1 MEANTFQPRCV
12 AFTWRFV
19 TLNNGTMASVFVPL
33 ICLCVS
39 ASSLSPPS
47 IESRQLKDNCWLHGP
62 SDKGEGLRWI
72 PNYQPARGA
81 ERERGSKTT
90 TGKSKVELA
99 GVPKQAWS
107 TSSLVAT
114 QTVPPLL
121 KSCSTI
127 AFSLRE
133 VFGARI
139 KVAHLI
145 RAEASEGRGPVDLW
159 SCCKKL
165 ACFWFHRPLRWQD
178 RVNSHVVLDANQHRG
193 QDELKETLPKTLSPI
208 RQMYRTK
215 SQNDH
220 NLEYITHEHFWHVE
234 F

>member
-47 IESRQLKDNCWLHGP
+47 IESRQLKNNCWLHGL
-62 SDKGEGLRWI
+62 SDKGEVLRWI

-90 TGKSKVELA
+90 TEKSKGRISRGSQTGPEAL
-99 GVPKQAWS
+99 PLSSTTPHKQRFH
-107 TSSLVAT
+107 
-114 QTVPPLL
+114 LL
-121 KSCSTI
+121 KSCSTFVF
-127 AFSLRE
+127 ALRE
-133 VFGARI
+133 VFGTWI

-145 RAEASEGRGPVDLW
+145 RAEASEGRGPVELW
-159 SCCKKL
+159 HCC
-165 ACFWFHRPLRWQD
+165 
-178 RVNSHVVLDANQHRG
+178 
-193 QDELKETLPKTLSPI
+193 
-208 RQMYRTK
+208 
-215 SQNDH
+215 
-220 NLEYITHEHFWHVE
+220 
-234 F
+234 